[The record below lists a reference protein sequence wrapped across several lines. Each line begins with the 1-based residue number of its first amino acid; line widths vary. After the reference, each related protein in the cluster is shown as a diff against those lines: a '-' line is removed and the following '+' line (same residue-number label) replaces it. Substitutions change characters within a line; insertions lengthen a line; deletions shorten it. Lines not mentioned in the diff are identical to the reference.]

1 MSAARRETHPLAEEA
16 AHWVVELEEPTPQV
30 LRAFAAWLEAS
41 PRHVEEFLLASAVW
55 KELDGLDAARR
66 IDVQRLVEEA
76 RSNVRVLAPETIR
89 EPAREVPERS
99 PARRRMLGAIGAAA
113 ALVAGIALWLVMAT
127 APDVYATSRGE
138 QRAFRLDDGSIVHL
152 NTQSRVEVKF
162 SRKERR
168 IRLLEGEALFTVEH
182 DPARPFRVIAGPT
195 VIEAVGTRFNVY
207 RTAAGTTVSV
217 VEGIVEI
224 SPTILAALSARAA
237 PPAGSGAPPQE
248 RPAPAV
254 AERVAAGEQARVS
267 YEGEI
272 VKETV
277 PDLARVV
284 AWRERRLVFRG
295 DPLEEVVREFNRYN
309 ELQIR
314 LEGDA
319 LRARRLTGVFD
330 ADDPISLLQFLT
342 RDGTLTVDES
352 GGDDIVIRER

>member
-1 MSAARRETHPLAEEA
+1 MSAARREAHPLAEEA
-16 AHWVVELEEPTPQV
+16 AQWVVELEEPTPRV
-30 LRAFAAWLEAS
+30 LREFAAWLEAS

-76 RSNVRVLAPETIR
+76 RSNVRPL
-89 EPAREVPERS
+89 VPEAMREIS
-99 PARRRMLGAIGAAA
+99 DESSGPSRARRRVLGIVAAAA
-113 ALVAGIALWLVMAT
+113 ALVAGIAIWLVMAT

-138 QRAFRLDDGSIVHL
+138 QRAFRLADGSVVHL
-152 NTQSRVEVKF
+152 NTQSRVEVEF
-162 SRKERR
+162 TRMERS
-168 IRLLEGEALFTVEH
+168 IRLLEGEALFNVEH

-195 VIEAVGTRFNVY
+195 VIEAIGTRFNVY
-207 RTAAGTTVSV
+207 RTDAGTTVSV

-224 SPTILAALSARAA
+224 SPTIPPALSARAA
-237 PPAGSGAPPQE
+237 PPPRSDAQPQV
-248 RPAPAV
+248 RPVSVV

-267 YEGEI
+267 LEGEI
-272 VKETV
+272 VKEAV

-295 DPLEEVVREFNRYN
+295 DPLEDVVREFNRYN

-330 ADDPISLLQFLT
+330 ADDPMSLLQFLT
-342 RDGTLTVDES
+342 RDGTLIVDET
-352 GGDDIVIRER
+352 GGDEIVIRER